1 MSDCLVKI
9 VTKDP
14 FLKLPEPILKRAQEY
29 LESKI
34 ICIDFKWWGEA
45 MTQASKTNLCHWIWN
60 YPVAAKPRRLI
71 IWNILPLCICK
82 LCDYHNE
89 PDLTNTDSE
98 IEKTIKDCAKNILCT
113 EISTIKAHI

>member
-45 MTQASKTNLCHWIWN
+45 MTQASKNKFMSLDMELPCCRKTASLNNLKYSSVVHLQ
-60 YPVAAKPRRLI
+60 VVRL
-71 IWNILPLCICK
+71 
-82 LCDYHNE
+82 
-89 PDLTNTDSE
+89 S
-98 IEKTIKDCAKNILCT
+98 
-113 EISTIKAHI
+113 